1 MGVALDGIKPK
12 HTGALG
18 VVFGNYGAWASFRM
32 IRVAAYARRVS
43 FTLPEQV
50 TRIAVCGI
58 SAKQRRDAIAHV
70 PAPARF
76 PACSNSLNISK
87 RGDILVIVGVFLR
100 FRIADQ
106 TQVISGNAVKGS

>member
-58 SAKQRRDAIAHV
+58 SAKQRRDAHRSCTRASPFSCLLQLV
-70 PAPARF
+70 KYFKARGH
-76 PACSNSLNISK
+76 SRDRRGISK
-87 RGDILVIVGVFLR
+87 
-100 FRIADQ
+100 
-106 TQVISGNAVKGS
+106 ISDC